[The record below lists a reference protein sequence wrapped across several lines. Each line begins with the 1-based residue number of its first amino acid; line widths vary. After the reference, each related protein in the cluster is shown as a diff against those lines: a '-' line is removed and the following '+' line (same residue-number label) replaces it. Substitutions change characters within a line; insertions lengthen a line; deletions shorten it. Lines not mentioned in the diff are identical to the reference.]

1 MDVYIV
7 VLSGLR
13 IEWDEKDATIALNG
27 LVIIVDAFIFV
38 LSTVA

>member
-1 MDVYIV
+1 M

-13 IEWDEKDATIALNG
+13 IEWVEKDATIAFTG
-27 LVIIVDAFIFV
+27 HVIIVDAVILV

>member
-1 MDVYIV
+1 MYI
-7 VLSGLR
+7 LWFYQAFE
-13 IEWDEKDATIALNG
+13 IEWDEKDASIALNG